1 MNAKT
6 VRDEYT
12 PKPLQ
17 PLNFPLSGRSL
28 IEASAGTGKT
38 FTIAM
43 LYVRL
48 VLGHDPGHAARPLTP
63 PEILVVTFTDAATKE
78 LRDRIRTRLTQ
89 AARYFQQDPGE
100 VMPLQAGEEDLLY
113 ALREQFEPH
122 LWPSCA
128 RRLQLAAE
136 WMDEAAV
143 STIHGWCNRMLREHA
158 FDSDSLFSQTLET
171 DQSDLLAEAVRDYWR
186 TFMTPLDA
194 RGATLVSA
202 WVKSPAELQQ
212 KLRNLVDVAQLL
224 PQSGEPEAVLAERAH
239 RLDAIKAPWRTWPEE
254 MGVLLDAARTAK
266 SISGQSYR
274 KDYCERW
281 LATLSEW
288 ANDPHAATP
297 DLKTGWDRLTS
308 EALLAH
314 CKGTP
319 PSHPG
324 FDALSTLRAELAELE
339 AARTDI
345 LAHAASWVAE
355 RFAAEQTRRAQ
366 MGFNDL
372 LSRLDAAL
380 HGPNNAR
387 LAEVIRQQFP
397 VALIDEFQDTDPVQY
412 RIFDAVYGAGA
423 ERDEAQY
430 SLIMIGDP
438 KQAIYAFR
446 GADIFTYLDARR
458 SCGTRLYT
466 LAKNFRSTH
475 EMVVAVNHCFD
486 IAESRADGRGA
497 FLFRDAG
504 DNPVPF
510 VDVSAQG
517 RGDAFVVDGECPRA
531 LTVWYLPP
539 DGSGEGMRKS
549 AYLSQM
555 AAVCASEMVHLLN
568 LGLRGKASFDEA
580 GKQRALHPADMA
592 VLVNNFAEA
601 DAIRRELSAR
611 GIRSVYLSE
620 RSSVLIS
627 DQAGEIAHWLAACA
641 EPEDGRLVRSALA
654 TPTLGLSFAELDE
667 LFCNEA
673 RWEGCV
679 LQFRGY
685 RECWRRQGVLPM
697 LRRLLNDFH
706 VPARLLGL
714 DTPAHRANGD
724 SDGERI
730 LTDLLH
736 LAELLQQAST
746 LIEGEHGLIRHLLEE
761 REAAQ
766 DGTGGDARQ
775 MRLESDGD
783 LVKVVTV
790 HKSKGLEYP
799 LVFLPFAAAH
809 RAIDDK
815 AMPLKWHDAQGSLHV
830 SIVGTPADIARADE
844 ERLGE
849 DLRKLYVAL
858 TRARHATWIGLAPL
872 DALERSAIG
881 YLLSGRDALAP
892 SGFVEALEAGFG
904 TTEHTALLAA
914 PAPGVERYTP
924 TDDIAQRGEPRV
936 SARVVREP
944 WWIASYSSLKMAEGV
959 YTPAPETPE
968 DVFIETRDAQSEA
981 EEDDAEALAD
991 EVPALALPSA
1001 EASALH
1007 DFPRGSE
1014 QGSFLHDLLEWAA
1027 QQGFAQVAEDP
1038 AMLREVV
1045 ARRCSVRS
1053 LERCSAALTSWLL
1066 RIVTTPFALKANHGM
1081 RAASIALSR
1090 LPSALGEMEFW
1101 FAAKHVDTLALDR
1114 LVCAHTF
1121 GGADRPKLEQTQLN
1135 GMLKGFVDLVFE
1147 HEGRY
1152 YVADYKSN
1160 WLGANDAA
1168 YTAERIRAQMLRS
1181 RYDLQFVLYLLGL
1194 HRLLKTRLPDYDYDT
1209 HMGGAVYLFVRGLN
1223 AASQGVWAER
1233 PPRELIE
1240 RLDALFMGETDALAI
1255 GQEVE

>member
-1 MNAKT
+1 MSAQID
-6 VRDEYT
+6 RDEHT
-12 PKPLQ
+12 PQPLQ
-17 PLNFPLSGRSL
+17 PLSFPLSGRSL

-48 VLGHDPGHAARPLTP
+48 VLGHDPGNASARPLTP

-78 LRDRIRTRLTQ
+78 LRNRIRARLTQ
-89 AARYFQQDPGE
+89 AARYFQQAAEDSEDDDP
-100 VMPLQAGEEDLLY
+100 LLHD
-113 ALREQFEPH
+113 LREQYDEH

-128 RRLQLAAE
+128 RSLQLAAE

-186 TFMTPLDA
+186 TFMTPLDG
-194 RGATLVSA
+194 RGATLVST

-212 KLRNLVDVAQLL
+212 KLRNLVDVAALL
-224 PQSGEPEAVLAERAH
+224 PQSTEPDEVLEARA
-239 RLDAIKAPWRTWPEE
+239 RKLDALKAPWKSWPEE
-254 MGVLLDAARTAK
+254 MGPLLDAERTAK
-266 SISGQSYR
+266 RLSGTSYR
-274 KDYCERW
+274 RDYCERW
-281 LATLSEW
+281 LAALTTW
-288 ANDPHAATP
+288 ANDPHAASP
-297 DLKTGWDRLTS
+297 ELKTGWDRLTA
-308 EALLAH
+308 EALLAN

-324 FDALSTLRAELAELE
+324 FDALSTLRAELAELD

-345 LAHAASWVAE
+345 LAHAARWVAE

-372 LSRLDAAL
+372 LSRLDNAL
-380 HGPNNAR
+380 HGPNGAR

-412 RIFDAVYGAGA
+412 RIFDAVYGARA
-423 ERDEAQY
+423 DRDETQHT
-430 SLIMIGDP
+430 LIMIGDP

-475 EMVVAVNHCFD
+475 EMVAAVNHCFA
-486 IAESRADGRGA
+486 IAETRADGRGG
-497 FLFRDAG
+497 FLFRDEAA
-504 DNPVPF
+504 NPVPF
-510 VDVSAQG
+510 IEVSAQG
-517 RGDAFVVDGECPRA
+517 RAEAFAVDGETQRA

-539 DGSGEGMRKS
+539 DGSDEGVRKS

-555 AAVCASEMVHLLN
+555 AASCASEMVRLLN
-568 LGLRGKASFDEA
+568 LGLRDEA
-580 GKQRALHPADMA
+580 GFDSDDGRRALRPADMA
-592 VLVNNFAEA
+592 VLVNNFGEA
-601 DAIRRELSAR
+601 HAIRSQLSAR
-611 GIRSVYLSE
+611 GVRSVYLPE
-620 RSSVLIS
+620 RSSVLTS

-654 TPTLGLSFAELDE
+654 TSTLGLSFTELDA
-667 LFCNEA
+667 LFCDEA
-673 RWEGCV
+673 RWEACV

-706 VPARLLGL
+706 VPARLLKL
-714 DTPAHRANGD
+714 NAPSRASDENT
-724 SDGERI
+724 DGERV

-766 DGTGGDARQ
+766 EGTGGDARQ

-783 LVKVVTV
+783 LVKIVTI

-799 LVFLPFAAAH
+799 LVFLPFACAY
-809 RAIDDK
+809 RAVDEK
-815 AMPLKWHDAQGSLHV
+815 AMPLKWHDDAGRLHV
-830 SIVGTPADIARADE
+830 AIEGTAGNVAQADE

-858 TRARHATWIGLAPL
+858 TRARHATWIGMAAL
-872 DALERSAIG
+872 DDLERSAIG
-881 YLLSGRDALAP
+881 YLLSGQNALGPAR
-892 SGFVEALEAGFG
+892 FVDALEAGFG
-904 TTEHTALLAA
+904 VSAHTALLAA
-914 PAPGVERYTP
+914 PEPGIERYMAN
-924 TDDIAQRGEPRV
+924 DEAAHRGEPRR

-944 WWIASYSSLKMAEGV
+944 WWIASYSSLKTSDGV
-959 YTPAPETPE
+959 YTPAPETPDE

-981 EEDDAEALAD
+981 EEDEDATLA
-991 EVPALALPSA
+991 PAPVQATS
-1001 EASALH
+1001 SALH

-1027 QQGFAQVAEDP
+1027 QQGFAEVAKDP

-1045 ARRCSVRS
+1045 ARRCSVRG
-1053 LERCSAALTSWLL
+1053 LERWIDTLTDWLM
-1066 RIVTTPFALKANHGM
+1066 RIVTTPFVLRAEHGM
-1081 RAASIALSR
+1081 QATSVTLSR

-1101 FAAKHVDTLALDR
+1101 FAAARVDTLELDR

-1121 GGADRPKLEQTQLN
+1121 GGADRPALEQTQLN
-1135 GMLKGFVDLVFE
+1135 GMLKGFMDLVFE
-1147 HEGRY
+1147 HDGRY

-1160 WLGANDAA
+1160 WLGADDAA
-1168 YTAERIRAQMLRS
+1168 YTPERIRAQMLRS

-1223 AASQGVWAER
+1223 AASQGVCAEC

-1240 RLDALFMGETDALAI
+1240 RLDALFMGETHALAAGLEI
-1255 GQEVE
+1255 E